1 MKHNTTTKFWKL
13 YYNLSE
19 AVQELAD
26 KNFSLLKADPLHP
39 SLHFKEISGKDNLWA
54 ARVGDHFRALAIRE
68 DNELYWFWI
77 GSHAEY
83 DRIISQ

>member
-1 MKHNTTTKFWKL
+1 MNHRTTTKFWKR
-13 YYNLSE
+13 YYALPD
-19 AVQELAD
+19 AIQDLAN
-26 KNFSLLKADPLHP
+26 KNFEILKADPFHP
-39 SLHFKEISGKDNLWA
+39 SLHFKELSHKENLWS

-68 DNELYWFWI
+68 SDELYWFWI